1 MHGLLGIYR
10 TQASISYKQK
20 SAVYVAYSQSGTSHL
35 ISQWFLY
42 QTIDNENETVL
53 DLFLDFILLFLKVK
67 TIFVLFSKAQFW

>member
-1 MHGLLGIYR
+1 MCNLLGEIGGERSFTVLNMHGLLGIYR

-42 QTIDNENETVL
+42 QTIDNEMK
-53 DLFLDFILLFLKVK
+53 LFW
-67 TIFVLFSKAQFW
+67 TFS